1 MFYFLF
7 IAKYNKPDGG
17 VDYFVKWESIPYC
30 ESTWEDSALIQKK
43 WPQKITT
50 FESREQSSQT
60 PTKHCKVLKYRP
72 KFHEVKNQPEYM
84 MGRDGVSFSKEN
96 YLFLMLNTFCSIF
109 NAVVL

>member
-1 MFYFLF
+1 MKYFIF
-7 IAKYNKPDGG
+7 NIAKYNKPDGG
-17 VDYFVKWESIPYC
+17 VDYFIKWESIPYC

-43 WPQKITT
+43 WPYKIAT

-84 MGRDGVSFSKEN
+84 MGRDGVSLSKKI
-96 YLFLMLNTFCSIF
+96 LFTY
-109 NAVVL
+109 